1 MIFSR
6 CVAFA
11 LSALMGLA
19 ASVVP
24 AAAEMALT
32 SAQAGEHIGE
42 RATVCGIVASTR
54 YLAKSTR
61 QPTFLNFDQPYPR
74 QVFTVVIWGSDRAKF
89 GAPETTLMGRRVC
102 VTGTIEAYRGM
113 PEIIARDPSQLTA
126 R

>member
-1 MIFSR
+1 MNLLKCIVFAW
-6 CVAFA
+6 VA
-11 LSALMGLA
+11 SMGLT

-24 AAAEMALT
+24 AAAGTALT
-32 SAQAGEHIGE
+32 SAQAGEHVGE

-54 YLAKSTR
+54 YLAKSKG

-89 GAPETTLMGRRVC
+89 GAPETTLMGRQVC
-102 VTGTIEAYRGM
+102 ATGTIESYRGM
-113 PEIIARDPSQLTA
+113 PEIIARDPGQLAA